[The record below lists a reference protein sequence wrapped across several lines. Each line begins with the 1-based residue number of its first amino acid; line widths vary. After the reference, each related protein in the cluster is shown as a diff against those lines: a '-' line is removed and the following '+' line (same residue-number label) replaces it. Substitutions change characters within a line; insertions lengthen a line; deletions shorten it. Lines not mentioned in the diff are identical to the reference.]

1 MAMTAGQRRGLVL
14 LAALL
19 GMALMARMGLWQL
32 DRAKQKLALQAEINE
47 HGQLPALGNDSL
59 ARTQLQAD
67 EQAYRP
73 ITLTGHWVPG
83 ATVFLDNRQ
92 MQGRPGFF
100 MLTPLRLATGDAV
113 LVQRGWAPRDQRDR
127 TRLPQVPTPDGEVR
141 VTGRVAP
148 WPSRLTQLGEDAP
161 GPIRQNLDREAFAA
175 QQGLSLRPLSVQA
188 LAPMALGGVPQDDG
202 LLRDWPQPA
211 VDVAKHYGYAA
222 QWFVFCAMIAGL
234 YVWFQLIRPRRA
246 RA

>member
-100 MLTPLRLATGDAV
+100 MLTPLRLATGD
-113 LVQRGWAPRDQRDR
+113 
-127 TRLPQVPTPDGEVR
+127 
-141 VTGRVAP
+141 
-148 WPSRLTQLGEDAP
+148 
-161 GPIRQNLDREAFAA
+161 
-175 QQGLSLRPLSVQA
+175 
-188 LAPMALGGVPQDDG
+188 
-202 LLRDWPQPA
+202 
-211 VDVAKHYGYAA
+211 
-222 QWFVFCAMIAGL
+222 
-234 YVWFQLIRPRRA
+234 
-246 RA
+246 